1 MTLKRAVSS
10 PAHRTRPWDP
20 ARKRLET
27 SGNKG
32 AGPPSSP
39 PRKPWP
45 FRVPR
50 VSRKD
55 LRPPTSQLYTLP
67 PNPRK
72 HLQPRP
78 CLAASRPPEVTHR
91 KRLSSH
97 GGGEGRWRRPAAGEE
112 RGHGGPRRPDSCGM
126 AASPHT
132 FSSRLLTGTAPALGR
147 DCGKILIFLPR
158 AGPRFRPAA
167 TLGAL
172 GEVGWVPVGGSELWS
187 SLQ

>member
-112 RGHGGPRRPDSCGM
+112 RGHGGPRG
-126 AASPHT
+126 AAGLVRYGRIPAHS
-132 FSSRLLTGTAPALGR
+132 LLTPPDRLGGR
-147 DCGKILIFLPR
+147 MCLVSGRKSY
-158 AGPRFRPAA
+158 AGIPSRVHASFQERP
-167 TLGAL
+167 
-172 GEVGWVPVGGSELWS
+172 
-187 SLQ
+187 